1 MPVIVMA
8 TPKGGAGK
16 STTSL
21 VLALTLASRGAKV
34 SLVDADANQPL
45 VRWADNRP
53 RSVRVIGKVTEETF
67 VSMLDQEN
75 AARDCVIVDL
85 EGAATRIMTRAI
97 VRSDLVL
104 IPMQPSALDAEQ
116 AGRMVG
122 LVRQEQ
128 EVFRRTIPLR
138 VVMTRT
144 SEKIPTKTTK
154 RLLANMAAAGVPALR
169 THLNERV
176 AFKSLFEDKCEL
188 TELNASTVSGVPQA
202 IRNADT
208 FTDEVEKLLHALLTQ
223 QVAA

>member
-144 SEKIPTKTTK
+144 SDRRS
-154 RLLANMAAAGVPALR
+154 RLTSSWAPVPWRMASSAAGTNALSFYGR
-169 THLNERV
+169 PPH
-176 AFKSLFEDKCEL
+176 
-188 TELNASTVSGVPQA
+188 TET
-202 IRNADT
+202 IT
-208 FTDEVEKLLHALLTQ
+208 
-223 QVAA
+223 